1 MCQTPFKVLLV
12 YYYPHF
18 TDEETEATA
27 AQSGFQPHSWLL
39 SSSQDSYHGA
49 LGLVKSKLEQMSQPK
64 VETEQLYI
72 PLNIMKIHGSS
83 QVAEP
88 LTGQKASVWKLN
100 FSVINFSRRLNT
112 GFRGFSGF

>member
-1 MCQTPFKVLLV
+1 MCQTLFKVLLV

-18 TDEETEATA
+18 ADEETEATA

-39 SSSQDSYHGA
+39 SSSQVSCHGA

-100 FSVINFSRRLNT
+100 FSVINFSRLLNT